1 MVAVNYGI
9 AELFKKKKLGINA
22 KKSSGLF
29 EEAQLV
35 RHKDITYLE

>member
-1 MVAVNYGI
+1 M
-9 AELFKKKKLGINA
+9 ELLSFLKKKKLGINA
-22 KKSSGLF
+22 QKSSGLF